1 VKRLLC
7 LRLPYWPI
15 QRLRAERPE
24 LRSEPLLLLG
34 RDPRRGAIVVEG
46 CERAR
51 AAGVRPG
58 TPLAEATA
66 MLPPTTAVRLYDP
79 AADLAALG
87 RLAEYCEEFSPRVG
101 WQTESGGWV
110 VRWLGGSSKKP
121 PSQLPQPPSH
131 PTTQPP
137 NHLFLDIT
145 GIPGLFGGERE
156 LADRVLEACRERDYA
171 GRVAIAPTL
180 GAAWA
185 VASVSPVTHGGLNII
200 PRGGLLPALRPLP
213 VESLRLPNET
223 VDLLSRLG
231 VDTVADLIRLPRAGL
246 AVRFGTPLLLRL
258 DQALGAAPEM
268 LLPHRPPPVF
278 EAVEEF
284 DFPTDRRADIDWVLD
299 RLIGRVTAELHAHG
313 RGAIRVRAEF
323 RCASYS
329 LRPYDDGLDLSP
341 EGTTQQGT
349 GRVAPSGLNVF
360 SHVQTQ
366 GLRPGLSCAAPSGL
380 RSGSIARMRLGNVV
394 TIEVALYRPTDLA
407 KPVREL
413 IRLHCD
419 RLELPGPVDC
429 IRLWADQT
437 IPLRPRQEKLFTDRS
452 AAADVYV
459 AQLIE
464 RLSSRLGPGAVLR
477 PVRRPDPLPERA
489 VHYVPFLRRPHSKAR
504 KTEDGGRKKSRPS
517 ILHPPS
523 SVLRPLPSD
532 RPLRLFAPPIPVEA
546 DANSFRH
553 QRRRHA
559 IVRRWGPE
567 RIETGWWRGGLVRR
581 DYYRVETTDGRRFWL
596 FRDLTAGGWFLHGS
610 FE

>member
-7 LRLPYWPI
+7 LRLPHWPI

-58 TPLAEATA
+58 APLAEATA
-66 MLPPTTAVRLYDP
+66 MLPSTTAVRLYDP

-87 RLAEYCEEFSPRVG
+87 RLAECCEEFSPRVG

-121 PSQLPQPPSH
+121 PSPSRQPPNH
-131 PTTQPP
+131 PTSQPP

-145 GIPGLFGGERE
+145 GIPALFGGERK
-156 LADRVLEACRERDYA
+156 LAGRVLEACQERDYA
-171 GRVAIAPTL
+171 GRVAIAPTI

-185 VASVSPVTHGGLNII
+185 VTSVPPVTHGGLNII
-200 PRGGLLPALRPLP
+200 SRGGLLPALQPLP
-213 VESLRLPNET
+213 VESLRLPDET
-223 VDLLSRLG
+223 VDVLSRLG
-231 VDTVADLIRLPRAGL
+231 VGTIADLMRLPRAGL
-246 AVRFGTPLLLRL
+246 AVRFGPPLLLRL

-268 LLPHRPPPVF
+268 LVPHRPPPVF
-278 EAVEEF
+278 EALEEF

-299 RLIGRVTAELHAHG
+299 RLIGRVTGELHAHG

-323 RCASYS
+323 RCRLVRGGVVSGERS
-329 LRPYDDGLDLSP
+329 RQPLTTHHSP
-341 EGTTQQGT
+341 LTIH
-349 GRVAPSGLNVF
+349 F
-360 SHVQTQ
+360 
-366 GLRPGLSCAAPSGL
+366 
-380 RSGSIARMRLGNVV
+380 IA
-394 TIEVALYRPTDLA
+394 IEIALYRPTDLA

-413 IRLHCD
+413 VRLHCD
-419 RLELPGPVDC
+419 RLELPGPVDR

-437 IPLRPRQEKLFTDRS
+437 IPLRPRQEKLFADGS

-464 RLSSRLGPGAVLR
+464 RLSSRLGPAAVLR
-477 PVRRPDPLPERA
+477 SVRRPDPLPERA
-489 VHYVPFLRRPHSKAR
+489 VHYIPFLRR
-504 KTEDGGRKKSRPS
+504 TQSRAQ
-517 ILHPPS
+517 
-523 SVLRPLPSD
+523 RAENRGQFRRFCPLVSD
-532 RPLRLFAPPIPVEA
+532 RPLRLFAPPIPVDA
-546 DANSFRH
+546 DGNSFRH
-553 QRRRHA
+553 HRRRHT

-567 RIETGWWRGGLVRR
+567 RIETGWWRDGLVRR
-581 DYYRVETTDGRRFWL
+581 DYYRVETTTGWRFWL
-596 FRDLTAGGWFLHGS
+596 FRDLTTGGWFLHGS
-610 FE
+610 FG